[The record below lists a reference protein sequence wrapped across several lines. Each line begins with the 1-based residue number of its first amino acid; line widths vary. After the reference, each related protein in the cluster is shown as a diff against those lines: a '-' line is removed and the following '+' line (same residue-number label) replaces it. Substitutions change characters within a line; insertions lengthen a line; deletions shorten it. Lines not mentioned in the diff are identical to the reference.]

1 MRDQRY
7 LVHYPS
13 LGRDIGLLAAVV
25 LPICGILAAMVTS
38 GDVGW
43 WIVGTLDL
51 AFLGPFAVLL
61 ARDMRVKMRLG
72 RHRTIRFSID
82 LEGVYDGETSTFLP
96 WSRVTAVKFVMDEAP
111 PVIMVTG
118 CGPDDWVLDDRWA
131 PAAVP
136 GSDLVVFSHVVVAQ
150 RPVVESA
157 VRAFAPSRI
166 PIEHVSRTAMWRL
179 LAEVRQA
186 RSSAS

>member
-13 LGRDIGLLAAVV
+13 LGQDIGLLAVVV
-25 LPICGILAAMVTS
+25 LPPCLILAAMVAF

-51 AFLGPFAVLL
+51 AILGPIAVLL
-61 ARDMRVKMRLG
+61 AWDTRAGMRLG
-72 RHRTIRFSID
+72 RHRAIRFSID
-82 LEGVYDGETSTFLP
+82 LEGVYDGETGTFLP
-96 WSRVTAVKFVMDEAP
+96 WSRVTAVKFVRDEAP
-111 PVIMVTG
+111 SVIVVTG
-118 CGPDDWVLDDRWA
+118 WGPDDRWE
-131 PAAVP
+131 PAAAS
-136 GSDLVVFSHVVVAQ
+136 GSELMVVSHVVVAQ
-150 RPVVESA
+150 WPVVESA

-166 PIEHVSRTAMWRL
+166 PVEHVSTKAMRRL

-186 RSSAS
+186 SSAS